1 MYLSL
6 RYEFPVTASVRGHG
20 ISAAF
25 WNAKREMD
33 NVFGYQCYRYCH
45 IQLIMKEITA
55 Q

>member
-6 RYEFPVTASVRGHG
+6 RYEFPVTASVRGHV

-33 NVFGYQCYRYCH
+33 NLTYLVTNVTVTTTLDSLCRR
-45 IQLIMKEITA
+45 
-55 Q
+55 